1 MCCVHA
7 QQRRKGDGRLDV
19 VASRWGC
26 VGSVC
31 VCALS
36 CSCKCAKSEVP
47 SVPSCRQE
55 RVQQR
60 GLVPPPA
67 PPPVATVNT
76 GHALIPDMSTSK
88 NRRKRNTRLVFL
100 WCPYQTQ
107 SNCLCSIV
115 DLSLLVSKR
124 IPNTV

>member
-1 MCCVHA
+1 MTCA
-7 QQRRKGDGRLDV
+7 AAADGDGDGCC
-19 VASRWGC
+19 SRWGSRF
-26 VGSVC
+26 SVC
-31 VCALS
+31 LCVELFRFV
-36 CSCKCAKSEVP
+36 CKCVKSEVP

-76 GHALIPDMSTSK
+76 VHDLIPDMSTSK
-88 NRRKRNTRLVFL
+88 SQRKRNTHLAFL
-100 WCPYQTQ
+100 WSPYQTR

-115 DLSLLVSKR
+115 DLFLLVSTYVTR
-124 IPNTV
+124 HQ